1 MIRRSKR
8 LSKLLR
14 HDPDGLTMDSAGW
27 VPVDEILARLRLTRP
42 ELDEV
47 VERDSKSRYA
57 FDPTGA
63 LIRASQGHSIHV
75 DLGFSPVVPPDVL
88 YHGTSAGTAA
98 TILAEGLRPMR
109 RTHVHLSAEADTA
122 TRVGS
127 RHGRP
132 VVLTVAAARMHGDGH
147 PFYLSANGVWLAD
160 AVPAKYLSQ

>member
-14 HDPDGLTMDSAGW
+14 HDPAGLTMDPAGW
-27 VPVDEILARLRLTRP
+27 VPVAEILTRLRLTRP

-47 VERDSKSRYA
+47 VERDTKSRYA
-57 FDPTGA
+57 YDPTGA
-63 LIRASQGHSIHV
+63 LIRANQGHSIRV
-75 DLGFSPVVPPDVL
+75 DLGFSAVVPPDVL
-88 YHGTSAGTAA
+88 YHGTAAARVA

-109 RTHVHLSAEADTA
+109 RTHVHLSADAETA
-122 TRVGS
+122 TLVGS

-147 PFYLSANGVWLAD
+147 PFYVSANGVWLAD
-160 AVPAKYLSQ
+160 AVPAEYLTQ